1 MPDIV
6 TRSATPRANSFDPT
20 TGTFD
25 AVIASAGAVRRRGYV
40 EFLEPTG
47 ADLPDSLPIQLDHR
61 TDVRASVGRM
71 SNLRVEGD
79 VVVGTGRLSSDP
91 ELAWIGRRIADGT
104 LSSMSVGYRV
114 SRWRD
119 GRDLKTGTRTRTA
132 TAWEPVEA
140 SFVMDPADRRAKIR
154 STGMEDETDTIERPE
169 AEGEES
175 AERRTI
181 RRAAEALGVD
191 DEDLGDEPETARR
204 TALDQIR
211 RRTAPATI
219 RPRYD
224 RETLDNPDVYRRA
237 AVDSIVARIAGEDAK
252 GPARELQ
259 AAEWDDF
266 HRQHLRRAGVS
277 VTGLSRS
284 EIIFRA
290 MSTSD
295 MPLIAG
301 EAFNQSMRRTYAAAA
316 SPITA
321 LMGSRT
327 VPDFRPWRD
336 VLVDWT
342 TLKVDKVNEH
352 GEFKHSY
359 VSETGET
366 YSVFTIGGL
375 TGVTRQLYVN
385 GAQAMGSLSRLHGQA
400 LAANVADRTVAYL
413 EQANGAGPKMSDGK
427 AVFHADRGN
436 IESVTGAVPGLLVD
450 NVLAARA
457 KMPRRKG
464 AGDVAIGVL
473 PSIWLVTPEFEPTAL
488 KAVAQVQASAIADI
502 NPLANKLQVVAEP
515 RLSDAQRSYLLAAP
529 SVMDGMV
536 KVSLDGSGGPMTE
549 SRWGFEV
556 DALQFKI
563 RLDLG
568 FGWTEWRSWTRLD
581 HTAG

>member
-1 MPDIV
+1 MPDIL
-6 TRSATPRANSFDPT
+6 TRTVAPRANSYDPAT
-20 TGTFD
+20 RTFE
-25 AVIASAGAVRRRGYV
+25 AVIATAAPVRRRAH
-40 EFLEPTG
+40 LEVLDLAG

-61 TDVRASVGRM
+61 TDVQATVGRM
-71 SNLRVEGD
+71 SDFQIVGDELRGR
-79 VVVGTGRLSSDP
+79 GRLSSDP
-91 ELAWIGRRIADGT
+91 EVAWIGHRIADGT
-104 LSSMSVGYRV
+104 LANMSVGFRV
-114 SRWRD
+114 ARWRD
-119 GRDLKTGTRTRTA
+119 GRGEAGARTRTA

-154 STGMEDETDTIERPE
+154 SNGMADETETIERPE
-169 AEGEES
+169 AETEET

-181 RRAAEALGVD
+181 RRAAEALGVED
-191 DEDLGDEPETARR
+191 DDLGDEPETARR
-204 TALDQIR
+204 AALDQIR
-211 RRTAPATI
+211 RRTAPAAI
-219 RPRYD
+219 RPRHD
-224 RETLDNPDVYRRA
+224 AETLDNPDVYRRA
-237 AVDSIVARIAGEDAK
+237 AVASIVGRIVGEEAK

-266 HRQHLRRAGVS
+266 HKQHLRRAGVS
-277 VTGLSRS
+277 TTGLSRS
-284 EIIFRA
+284 EIIVRA
-290 MSTSD
+290 LTTSD

-301 EAFNQSMRRTYAAAA
+301 EAFNQSVRRTYEAAA

-321 LMGSRT
+321 LLGSRA

-342 TLKVDKVNEH
+342 TLKVEKVGEH

-359 VSETGET
+359 ISETGET

-385 GAQAMGSLSRLHGQA
+385 GVQSMGSLSRLQGRA
-400 LAANVADRTVAYL
+400 LAADVADRTVAYI
-413 EQANGAGPKMSDGK
+413 EQASGAGPKMSDGK

-436 IESVTGAVPGLLVD
+436 IETITISGGPIGIVED
-450 NVLAARA
+450 MLAARA

-473 PSIWLVTPEFEPTAL
+473 PSLWLVSPEFEPTAL
-488 KAVAQVQASAIADI
+488 KAVAQVQASAIADV
-502 NPLANKLQVVAEP
+502 NPLAGKLQVVAEP
-515 RLSDAQRSYLLAAP
+515 RLSAAARSYLVAAP
-529 SVMDGMV
+529 ATMDGMV
-536 KVSLDGSGGPMTE
+536 KVGLEGAGGPMTE

-568 FGWTEWRSWTRLD
+568 FGWVEWRSWTRMD
-581 HTAG
+581 HA